1 MASTGPMIGTGT
13 KPAAVPPADAPL
25 TLARFFTRRSLRGLS
40 TEERVRLTQ
49 AQVDA
54 TRPIVSGVVASGA
67 MILALTGMFEMAGVA
82 PAIGWPWWS
91 VELVALTVAA
101 CAAAIWY
108 LDDWR
113 PRLAL
118 TVLSV
123 LLVGIFLSVPMP
135 GIQTTVTGRAGLFQ
149 LLPIALLALM
159 ARRVSMVAII
169 AAMLLIAGMRVG
181 LHGNPPNG
189 AAMYWLTVA
198 VTIGFG
204 LLLGG
209 YRTDFA
215 VGAFKIRQHLKHQA
229 TTDELTGL
237 RNRAGWNR
245 DAEERY
251 EDAVRRG
258 KTASFAFFDID
269 HFKRVNDTHGHEAGD
284 RILQALGQVIRE
296 RVGAHCCAARLGG
309 EEFVVLMVD
318 HAPESVEGFVQR
330 VRKEFADASHDAGGC
345 TVSAGVAHRIAAE
358 SMGQQLRRADV
369 ALYAAKAQGRDRMVV
384 SEA

>member
-1 MASTGPMIGTGT
+1 
-13 KPAAVPPADAPL
+13 
-25 TLARFFTRRSLRGLS
+25 
-40 TEERVRLTQ
+40 
-49 AQVDA
+49 
-54 TRPIVSGVVASGA
+54 

-108 LDDWR
+108 LGDWR

-135 GIQTTVTGRAGLFQ
+135 GIHTTVTGRAGLFQ

-159 ARRVSMVAII
+159 ARRVSMFAIV
-169 AAMLLIAGMRVG
+169 AAMLTIAGMRVG

-198 VTIGFG
+198 VSIGFG

-215 VGAFKIRQHLKHQA
+215 VGAFRIRQHLKHQA

-245 DAEERY
+245 DAAERY
-251 EDAVRRG
+251 EEAVRRG

-269 HFKRVNDTHGHEAGD
+269 HFKRVNDTHGHEVGD

-296 RVGAHCCAARLGG
+296 RVGARCCAARLGG

-318 HAPESVEGFVQR
+318 QAPESVEGFVQR
-330 VRKEFADASHDAGGC
+330 VRKEFADASQDAGGC
-345 TVSAGVAHRIAAE
+345 TVSAGVSHRLAAE
-358 SMGQQLRRADV
+358 SMSQQLRRADV